1 MFVNSANPNLTIH
14 QSTNY
19 ELVFCDFSVE
29 TGPTDPTGVY
39 RQYDHILEV
48 STENEVTVSSFFSIK
63 LTDSLDSE
71 LSPDSGF
78 FPLAY
83 GVYFI
88 KYVMEIATF
97 RTLLQNGSSTY
108 LWVPRLCSSHFGNEV
123 CNGAISNTQQVFIN
137 DCYKVNPVDQWGI
150 ILAIEMGFVDHLG
163 LGLGEKSCCFESK
176 LLCNGRNLT
185 LLKSMLVS

>member
-1 MFVNSANPNLTIH
+1 MKCRNRKRYPLFSQCEIFLPN
-14 QSTNY
+14 
-19 ELVFCDFSVE
+19 
-29 TGPTDPTGVY
+29 GPNAKWPHG
-39 RQYDHILEV
+39 IC
-48 STENEVTVSSFFSIK
+48 F
-63 LTDSLDSE
+63 
-71 LSPDSGF
+71 
-78 FPLAY
+78 
-83 GVYFI
+83 
-88 KYVMEIATF
+88 
-97 RTLLQNGSSTY
+97 
-108 LWVPRLCSSHFGNEV
+108 SHFGNEV